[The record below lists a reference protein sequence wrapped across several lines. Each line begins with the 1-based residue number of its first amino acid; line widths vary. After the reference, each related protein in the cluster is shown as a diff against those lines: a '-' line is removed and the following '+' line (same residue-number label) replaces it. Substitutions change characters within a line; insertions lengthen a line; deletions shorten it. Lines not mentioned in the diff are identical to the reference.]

1 MIMKNTK
8 HLFAGAALATAFIA
22 SPASAAEFLFDFVGD
37 DPDVSAQ
44 FVLDSVP
51 MVDSTDADSGSFTIN
66 GVSVTRDSGVSQSD
80 ISFFTLDEGGGFD
93 FDTGQL
99 TGSSFFGPQLFS
111 GTLAN
116 PSFLTGSFDLTGN
129 PGTLT
134 ISSFESAVPEPG
146 TWLLMLLGFGFV
158 GAGMRRR
165 KQAVKLSVSYN

>member
-8 HLFAGAALATAFIA
+8 HLFAGAALAAAFIA

-51 MVDSTDADSGSFTIN
+51 MVDSIDATESFTIN
-66 GVSVTRDSGVSQSD
+66 GVSVTRDSGVTQND
-80 ISFFTLDEGGGFD
+80 ISFFTLAEGGGFD
-93 FDTGQL
+93 FDTEQS
-99 TGSSFFGPQLFS
+99 TGLSFFGPQLFS

-146 TWLLMLLGFGFV
+146 TWLLMILGFGFV